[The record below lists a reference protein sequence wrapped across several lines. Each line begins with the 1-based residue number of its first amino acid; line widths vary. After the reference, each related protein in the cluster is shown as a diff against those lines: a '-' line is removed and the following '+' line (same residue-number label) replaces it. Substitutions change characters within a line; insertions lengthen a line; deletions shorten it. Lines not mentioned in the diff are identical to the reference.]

1 MTSLRMGENISEW
14 SNGQRVTLQKIQT
27 AYGAQYQKSKHSQ
40 KMDRRP
46 E

>member
-1 MTSLRMGENISEW
+1 MGENITEW

-27 AYGAQYQKSKHSQ
+27 AHGAQYQKSKQHNQ